1 MRVLKTEELR
11 ELLGVNAT
19 GVMGPRDQ
27 AAIASAAL
35 WGVTASE
42 LAQIEVGHV
51 VGQNGRLKQK
61 WGLPAK
67 IAFNGYARILFTE
80 HPRLIQLL
88 DKYLNW
94 RVKRGWGIRQHS
106 KFRGLDPASK
116 LLLNDKAQPFHFTG
130 TKTGGRR
137 QPTGLNLFFKRLIG
151 KTELADE
158 GVTYG
163 AFRKSF
169 MAQLAQTGLSV
180 RNIMAVTGIRD
191 YESVSRVVKSNPL
204 TVEKAVTGLYDKL

>member
-1 MRVLKTEELR
+1 MWALKTEELR
-11 ELLGVNAT
+11 ELLDVNKT

-27 AAIASAAL
+27 AAIAGAAL

-42 LAQIEVGHV
+42 LALIEVGHV
-51 VGQNGRLKQK
+51 VASNGRLKQK
-61 WGLPAK
+61 WDLPAK
-67 IAFNGYARILFTE
+67 VAFNGYARVLFTE
-80 HPRLIQLL
+80 HPRLNQLL

-94 RVKRGWGIRQHS
+94 RVKRGWGIKQHG
-106 KFRGLDPASK
+106 KFRGLDPSSK

-130 TKTGGRR
+130 VKKGERR
-137 QPTGLNLFFKRLIG
+137 QPTGINLLFKKLIG
-151 KTELADE
+151 KTDLADE

-163 AFRKSF
+163 PFRKSF
-169 MAQLAQTGLSV
+169 MTQLGQVGLSV
-180 RNIMAVTGIRD
+180 RNIMAATGIRD